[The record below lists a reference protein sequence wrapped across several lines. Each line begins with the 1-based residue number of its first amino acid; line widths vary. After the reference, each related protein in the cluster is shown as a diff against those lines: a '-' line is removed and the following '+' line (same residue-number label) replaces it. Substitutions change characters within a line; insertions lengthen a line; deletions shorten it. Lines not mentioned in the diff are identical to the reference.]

1 MWKSWQSALMFR
13 SPNFLHFKGKIMSNT
28 FDIFKEKFEE
38 IKQMGWIENY
48 RKGND
53 GGPGNTLEDLLE
65 VAENNLQLP
74 DLGEWEL
81 KSHRRT
87 SSSLLTLFH
96 TEPSPRIAK
105 IVPTILLPQYGWK
118 HQKAG
123 SEYPET
129 ERSFRATLN
138 NTYSD
143 RGLRVAIDYVEKQV
157 YIDFNANFISDRH
170 IEWKTNLA
178 KTVGLN
184 NFAIRPY
191 WSFEVINKILQTKIA
206 NLLYFDVESKKENG
220 VEYFKYQDF
229 EAYMRPTL
237 ERFLKLVEEGCIYID
252 FDARTGHNHGTKI
265 RIKPNR
271 KHDLYDV
278 HIET

>member
-1 MWKSWQSALMFR
+1 M
-13 SPNFLHFKGKIMSNT
+13 NT

-38 IKQMGWIENY
+38 IKQMGWIESR

-53 GGPGNTLEDLLE
+53 GSPGNTLEYLLE
-65 VAENNLQLP
+65 IAENNHQLP

-96 TEPSPRIAK
+96 TEPEPRTARF
-105 IVPTILLPQYGWK
+105 VPAILLPQYGWK

-123 SEYPET
+123 SQYPIT

-143 RGLRVAIDYVEKQV
+143 RGLRVAIDYDKKQV
-157 YIDFNANFISDRH
+157 YIDFNADFISDRH
-170 IEWKTNLA
+170 AEWKTNIA
-178 KTVGLN
+178 KTVGLD
-184 NFAIRPY
+184 NFTIRPY
-191 WSFEVINKILQTKIA
+191 WSFETIVRILNTKIA
-206 NLLYFDVESKKENG
+206 NLLYFDVENKRENG
-220 VEYFKYQDF
+220 VEYFKYQGF
-229 EAYMRPTL
+229 EAYMQPTL
-237 ERFLKLVEEGCIYID
+237 ERFLKLIEAGYIYID

-265 RIKPNR
+265 RIKPSK